1 MTTLHQLYD
10 LLQTETSSTVFLS
23 MVRLV
28 LAGILGGLIG
38 LERGMKHRPAGVR
51 TNMFICFGAAMF
63 TILSDQ
69 LQTGYPSGDHTRI
82 AAQIIPGI
90 GFIGAGSILR
100 AHGELVL
107 GLTTAATL
115 FVVASI
121 GMAVGGGADLSAN
134 FWSGGIFFSLFFFGG
149 RPPGVEV

>member
-1 MTTLHQLYD
+1 MARLAVYGDKIQPLLMTTLHQLYD

-38 LERGMKHRPAGVR
+38 LEREMKHRPAGVR

-69 LQTGYPSGDHTRI
+69 LQTGYPSGDHLRI
-82 AAQIIPGI
+82 AAP
-90 GFIGAGSILR
+90 
-100 AHGELVL
+100 
-107 GLTTAATL
+107 
-115 FVVASI
+115 
-121 GMAVGGGADLSAN
+121 
-134 FWSGGIFFSLFFFGG
+134 
-149 RPPGVEV
+149 